1 MFANLRLRRS
11 GMVVALLLG
20 ILMSAVSVQG
30 ALAQGAFVLDRDHT
44 QVRFSWDHL
53 GMSRQSGQFRDVIGR
68 LSFDPQSPENSQLE
82 VTIKAASLWTGV
94 SALDRV
100 LTETSDY
107 LNVPQHPEITFRS
120 TSVAMT
126 SAKTANVTGDLSING
141 VTKPVTMAV
150 VWNFLGDHP
159 LAEINPVY
167 QAVTAAGF
175 SAKTQILRSEWGIT
189 RGIPLI
195 SDEIRISIEAELH
208 RPK

>member
-1 MFANLRLRRS
+1 MFVKMRLRRF
-11 GMVVALLLG
+11 GMVAAV
-20 ILMSAVSVQG
+20 LMGTLVSIFSAQG
-30 ALAQGAFVLDRDHT
+30 AAAQGAFVLDRDHT

-68 LSFDPQSPENSQLE
+68 LNFDPNLPEAAQLE

-94 SALDRV
+94 PALDRV

-107 LNVPQHPEITFRS
+107 LNVPQYPEITFRS
-120 TSVAMT
+120 TSVALT
-126 SAKTANVTGDLSING
+126 SAKTANVTGDLTING
-141 VTKPVTMAV
+141 ITKPVTMAV

-195 SDEIRISIEAELH
+195 SDEIGISIEAELH